1 MSNRLEMER
10 KPKKHKKLRFN
21 EYYDTQ
27 QLFDD
32 LYNRSSKGEIFKNL
46 ISLIMSEENIKLA
59 YRNIKRNKGS
69 YTKGSND
76 TTILEIAEQNLTTF
90 VAKVQKA
97 LENYNPKP
105 IRRVYIP

>member
-46 ISLIMSEENIKLA
+46 
-59 YRNIKRNKGS
+59 
-69 YTKGSND
+69 
-76 TTILEIAEQNLTTF
+76 
-90 VAKVQKA
+90 
-97 LENYNPKP
+97 
-105 IRRVYIP
+105 